1 VTDAVG
7 HWLNAAGRVP
17 LLSAAE
23 EVHLSQSIRRWQDWE
38 GGPDAAPAQVQRYGW
53 RRGPQW
59 RLARWGNG
67 KAAAAGWA
75 WLRAVASGITAG

>member
-23 EVHLSQSIRRWQDWE
+23 EVHLSQAIRRWQDWE
-38 GGPDAAPAQVQRYGW
+38 GGPEGFLPKSRDRTNPVIYSICT
-53 RRGPQW
+53 
-59 RLARWGNG
+59 LYCNSRWM
-67 KAAAAGWA
+67 WQ
-75 WLRAVASGITAG
+75 

>member
-23 EVHLSQSIRRWQDWE
+23 EVHLSQAIRRWQDWE
-38 GGPDAAPAQVQRYGW
+38 GGPDAEA
-53 RRGPQW
+53 
-59 RLARWGNG
+59 G
-67 KAAAAGWA
+67 KHPIQH
-75 WLRAVASGITAG
+75 RNR